1 MVSSYHELESTGCTH
16 RNRLFW
22 AALSLPVHPGMALA
36 LAKLFAMVELS
47 AQKPL
52 LPGIHL

>member
-1 MVSSYHELESTGCTH
+1 MVSSYYELESTGFTH
-16 RNRLFW
+16 RNRLVW
-22 AALSLPVHPGMALA
+22 AAQSSHVHPGMAWA

-47 AQKPL
+47 VQKPL